1 MFSHLLF
8 SRSRIFQ
15 SLDVTDS
22 EDYNIIW
29 VRQDLKKKKK
39 NVNRLVY
46 FTLTFAVGAY
56 FFKEVKNNVLDV
68 VKH

>member
-39 NVNRLVY
+39 KKLIGW
-46 FTLTFAVGAY
+46 FTL
-56 FFKEVKNNVLDV
+56 
-68 VKH
+68 H